1 MKIILGI
8 FLFFAS
14 IFSVIAQ
21 DKKGVSLFRP
31 KNQDLVEQLS
41 KQNDNLKRNLAEA
54 RREWQKAR
62 DAIQSIDSVYQEQ
75 LKNQEK
81 AVLEG
86 QESKEELNRSKI
98 IWTDSIAVLH
108 RIIDSLQR
116 SSQVSTSQ
124 SLDEQSNAIKELLKI
139 YPKSQYQIKVEKGN
153 ISVLLSDSLVFTSY
167 YQLSISGR
175 NILQK
180 LISVFQNSKAS
191 YFGIHAYP
199 DESTKP
205 MYYHKIAQAKLQTL
219 HYYALTYQLPYAKT
233 ILHAHPKSFPPYYQR
248 TPIIIEFH
256 YP

>member
-124 SLDEQSNAIKELLKI
+124 SLDEQSNSIKELLKI
-139 YPKSQYQIKVEKGN
+139 YPKSQYQIKV
-153 ISVLLSDSLVFTSY
+153 
-167 YQLSISGR
+167 
-175 NILQK
+175 
-180 LISVFQNSKAS
+180 
-191 YFGIHAYP
+191 
-199 DESTKP
+199 
-205 MYYHKIAQAKLQTL
+205 
-219 HYYALTYQLPYAKT
+219 
-233 ILHAHPKSFPPYYQR
+233 
-248 TPIIIEFH
+248 
-256 YP
+256 